1 MKKIDTKSISN
12 EKLIKILF
20 HEGLVASKADGH
32 SRTRQELIE
41 IYNLNRKKK
50 K

>member
-1 MKKIDTKSISN
+1 MKKVDLKSISN

-20 HEGLVASKADGH
+20 FGGFIPSKEYGRDLGRDELVK
-32 SRTRQELIE
+32 